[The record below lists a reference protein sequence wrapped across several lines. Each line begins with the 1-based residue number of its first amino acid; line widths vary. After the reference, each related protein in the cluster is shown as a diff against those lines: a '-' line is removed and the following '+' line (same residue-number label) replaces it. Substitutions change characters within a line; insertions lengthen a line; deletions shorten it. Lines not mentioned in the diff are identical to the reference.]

1 MSLVLAT
8 AVEIPHQVLI
18 VTGHNNHKWEVS
30 SVVYKQI
37 LEQTGLFN
45 VDMAIR
51 PPLDKETDIF
61 HPNFSQYDVVF
72 LEYYLVFYLT
82 CSIDAILY
90 HLSIQA
96 FVQTF
101 LLLRMVSIAS
111 FSFLFRP
118 LPISIVENPWM

>member
-1 MSLVLAT
+1 MKVKLIAIWFCLMSLVLAT

-72 LEYYLVFYLT
+72 W
-82 CSIDAILY
+82 IIMAHPGRRKHKM
-90 HLSIQA
+90 HLWI
-96 FVQTF
+96 
-101 LLLRMVSIAS
+101 M
-111 FSFLFRP
+111 
-118 LPISIVENPWM
+118 